1 MKVKKMLVRKGVAGY
16 FWTDRVAVNH
26 GAEKDGL
33 VYRGEPVTP
42 GFKAI
47 RVPAEA
53 ACILLILEDG
63 QIGYG
68 DCVAVVY
75 TGGWGRDPFFAV
87 DSYIPLMEE
96 KVSPLFEGYEVA
108 DFRGSAKYFDD
119 LDIDGGRLHAA
130 IRYGVTQAIL
140 DAIAKARKITMAEV
154 IADEYGTQIAR
165 DPIPILGQTGDD
177 FYSNTEKMILLKLP
191 LLPHASPKTL
201 EDFENLLDQ
210 LRWTRERVMTLGGE
224 NYKPTL
230 HFDLYGTMGAFFRYK
245 IPDMVDYF
253 RKLEK
258 ESAPLELLIE
268 APVEMGTQSD
278 HIKMMRKLRDVL
290 SKEEIN
296 VKIVADEWC
305 NTLEDVKRFVD
316 VGAAD
321 MIQIKTPDLG
331 GINNTI
337 EAVLYCKENGVLAYL
352 GGSAAETERSAQICA
367 HLALATQPY
376 QILEKPGVG
385 VFEGTSIITNE
396 MQRALALIDYR
407 STGGRS

>member
-1 MKVKKMLVRKGVAGY
+1 
-16 FWTDRVAVNH
+16 
-26 GAEKDGL
+26 
-33 VYRGEPVTP
+33 
-42 GFKAI
+42 
-47 RVPAEA
+47 
-53 ACILLILEDG
+53 
-63 QIGYG
+63 
-68 DCVAVVY
+68 
-75 TGGWGRDPFFAV
+75 
-87 DSYIPLMEE
+87 ME
-96 KVSPLFEGYEVA
+96 
-108 DFRGSAKYFDD
+108 
-119 LDIDGGRLHAA
+119 
-130 IRYGVTQAIL
+130 
-140 DAIAKARKITMAEV
+140 
-154 IADEYGTQIAR
+154 
-165 DPIPILGQTGDD
+165 
-177 FYSNTEKMILLKLP
+177 
-191 LLPHASPKTL
+191 
-201 EDFENLLDQ
+201 
-210 LRWTRERVMTLGGE
+210 
-224 NYKPTL
+224 
-230 HFDLYGTMGAFFRYK
+230 
-245 IPDMVDYF
+245 
-253 RKLEK
+253 
-258 ESAPLELLIE
+258 
-268 APVEMGTQSD
+268 TQSD

-367 HLALATQPY
+367 HLALATQPC